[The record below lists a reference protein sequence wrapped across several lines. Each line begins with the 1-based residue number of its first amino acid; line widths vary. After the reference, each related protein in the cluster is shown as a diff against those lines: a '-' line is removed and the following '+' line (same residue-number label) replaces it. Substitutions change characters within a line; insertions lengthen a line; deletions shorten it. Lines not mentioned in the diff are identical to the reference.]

1 GAGAMGCLYG
11 SKLSQ
16 IETNE
21 VYLLDKAKPIIDQ
34 INAEGISLQEEG
46 GTFSYRKVKG
56 KLTAE
61 EVGPVDLV
69 IIFVKS
75 MFTREAIRENP
86 ALFGDSTMV
95 LTLQNGLGN
104 IQEIEAALGSRENII
119 AGTTAHGATNL
130 GPGKVL
136 HAGKGKTVMGELTGE
151 LTPRLEQVKEG
162 FNQAGIESTTSENV
176 LGLIWDKLL
185 VNVGINALTGIT
197 RCCNGKLLEHPEL
210 SSILEDAVREGMLVA
225 EKKGIRLSFADPVAQ
240 TKAVCQATAKNT
252 SSLLQ
257 DILHHRKTE
266 IAMINGAIV
275 KEGRLLNIDTPVNE
289 LLMKLILFFEQEEKS
304 K

>member
-1 GAGAMGCLYG
+1 MKIAIIGAGAMGCLYG

-104 IQEIEAALGSRENII
+104 IQEIEAALRHMVPP
-119 AGTTAHGATNL
+119 T
-130 GPGKVL
+130 
-136 HAGKGKTVMGELTGE
+136 
-151 LTPRLEQVKEG
+151 
-162 FNQAGIESTTSENV
+162 
-176 LGLIWDKLL
+176 
-185 VNVGINALTGIT
+185 
-197 RCCNGKLLEHPEL
+197 
-210 SSILEDAVREGMLVA
+210 
-225 EKKGIRLSFADPVAQ
+225 
-240 TKAVCQATAKNT
+240 
-252 SSLLQ
+252 
-257 DILHHRKTE
+257 
-266 IAMINGAIV
+266 
-275 KEGRLLNIDTPVNE
+275 
-289 LLMKLILFFEQEEKS
+289 
-304 K
+304 